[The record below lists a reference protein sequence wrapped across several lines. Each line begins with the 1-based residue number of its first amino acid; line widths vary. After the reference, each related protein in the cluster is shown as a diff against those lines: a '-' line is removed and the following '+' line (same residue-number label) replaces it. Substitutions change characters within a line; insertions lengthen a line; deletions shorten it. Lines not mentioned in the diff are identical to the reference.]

1 MNPDPM
7 IGEFCKTVLETT
19 RSGGNVLVPCYPAG
33 VVYDLLE
40 CLAGQMDLH
49 GQQGVPMFFVS
60 PVAGALPATN
70 NVNIF
75 ERKTDESV
83 LTSLLK
89 KSCSSIRKRM
99 Q

>member
-60 PVAGALPATN
+60 PVAGKAFVVISHKILPSFE
-70 NVNIF
+70 NIGN
-75 ERKTDESV
+75 
-83 LTSLLK
+83 
-89 KSCSSIRKRM
+89 M
-99 Q
+99 